1 MKLKIPNSDKQQKCP
16 SIQVWFLI
24 KVTIPKTSITAWNK
38 DQKELLMSNLICA
51 AICSIFIAELKE
63 C

>member
-16 SIQVWFLI
+16 SIQE
-24 KVTIPKTSITAWNK
+24 WNK
-38 DQKELLMSNLICA
+38 NQKELLMSNLICA